1 MKTCTSK
8 YKTASPTRYLVNSP
22 ITFQYIIFPSL
33 DINTNLKQSLP
44 LPLIHRS
51 LAFILALPL
60 RRICR
65 VKQVVHIA
73 SHTAPAGR
81 RCRINAL
88 EGESRA
94 GQLPARLV
102 AICVTAAAKASS
114 EARSTTAG

>member
-1 MKTCTSK
+1 M
-8 YKTASPTRYLVNSP
+8 NSP

-60 RRICR
+60 RRIRR

-94 GQLPARLV
+94 GQLPAGLV
-102 AICVTAAAKASS
+102 AICVTAAAEASS
-114 EARSTTAG
+114 KARSTTAG